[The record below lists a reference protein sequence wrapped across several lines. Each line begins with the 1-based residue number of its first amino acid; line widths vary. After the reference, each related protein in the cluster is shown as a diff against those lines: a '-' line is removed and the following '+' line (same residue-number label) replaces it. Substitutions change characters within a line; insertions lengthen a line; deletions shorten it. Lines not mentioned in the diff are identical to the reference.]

1 MAQEIVIKQ
10 LAEEAEVRELDAAFS
25 RTYPWYRPGQYD
37 NRCLE
42 ENRQGLRTT
51 LIAKVDGNVA
61 GCCHLLYRS
70 EYPGF
75 AEAGIPEVNA
85 LDVLPAYRRL
95 GIASRMLQEL
105 EDTASRSSAYIG
117 LGVGLYRDYGAAQIL
132 YAKRGYVLDGQ
143 GIMYK
148 NRAVAP
154 GQTVAVDDDLLLYL
168 IKDLTGA
175 NKE

>member
-1 MAQEIVIKQ
+1 MTQEIVIRQ
-10 LAEEAEVRELDAAFS
+10 LAEEAEVHELDTVFS
-25 RTYPWYRPGQYD
+25 RVYPWYRHGQYD
-37 NRCLE
+37 HRCLE

-51 LIAKVDGNVA
+51 LIAKVDGSVA

-70 EYPGF
+70 AYPGF
-75 AEAGIPEVNA
+75 AEAGIPEINA

-105 EDTASRSSAYIG
+105 EEIASRRSPYIG

-132 YAKRGYVLDGQ
+132 YDKRGYVLDGQ

-154 GQTVAVDDDLLLYL
+154 GQTVVVDDDLLLYL
-168 IKDLTGA
+168 IKDLTRA
-175 NKE
+175 NKG